1 MHNYYYKPSLKLR
14 LKNVVVVVVVAVFD
28 IVIVVS
34 SWAYL
39 HSSYKRKEN
48 LDHFNTIFQ
57 IKVKTAFILTGN
69 AITTSKMRMYSMGY
83 NLLWKI
89 HTYMYL
95 QNRNVHSL
103 VVQANI
109 YGIL

>member
-14 LKNVVVVVVVAVFD
+14 LKNVVVVVVAVVVVAVFD
-28 IVIVVS
+28 IVIS

-48 LDHFNTIFQ
+48 LDHSNTIFQ

-83 NLLWKI
+83 NAMKDSYI
-89 HTYMYL
+89 HVFTKKE
-95 QNRNVHSL
+95 RTFSSCTS
-103 VVQANI
+103 
-109 YGIL
+109 

>member
-1 MHNYYYKPSLKLR
+1 MHNYYYKPSLKS
-14 LKNVVVVVVVAVFD
+14 KKIVVVVVVAVFD

-34 SWAYL
+34 SWAYS

-57 IKVKTAFILTGN
+57 IKVKTTFILTGN

-83 NLLWKI
+83 NAMKDSYI
-89 HTYMYL
+89 HVFTK
-95 QNRNVHSL
+95 
-103 VVQANI
+103 
-109 YGIL
+109 